1 MILVA
6 TKKDMITEDAVVVH
20 PRRGQDLAEKYDA
33 KFFQTS
39 AYTGE
44 KVNEVFL
51 QICTDILVQRRPKP
65 EPK

>member
-44 KVNEVFL
+44 KVNEVF
-51 QICTDILVQRRPKP
+51 
-65 EPK
+65 